1 MSVAQ
6 TIERRVLRWAEIG
19 EWEQVGKW
27 LCCSEDLK
35 LSLSVKV
42 YRGSTG
48 TAPLIFDL
56 GTDGDE
62 WSTSRPS
69 RSALGSNQRLTEMD
83 TKEFPWG

>member
-1 MSVAQ
+1 MPVAQ

-27 LCCSEDLK
+27 SWFSKDLK
-35 LSLSVKV
+35 LSLSMKV

-62 WSTSRPS
+62 WSTSRPA
-69 RSALGSNQRLTEMD
+69 ALPSVPLSL
-83 TKEFPWG
+83 